1 MLKIVQ
7 YLIKSRPNSLSL
19 GKSWKV
25 ALASLVPQG
34 FKTPLQSKDT
44 ALFQRDWDNFCSTI
58 PQPFRRKTLPCSKG
72 IETSKI
78 NQVVKHARV
87 ERHCPVPKGLRHPN
101 WHVIHFFYL
110 SKDTALFQRD
120 WDDPTPYPVNVS
132 LVSKDTALFQRDWDG
147 QSDYPYLYPCRK
159 TLPCSKGIETSNRF
173 KFPARLYV
181 ERHCPVPK
189 GLRHVKVFSGN
200 SRSLCRKTLPCS
212 KGIETAH
219 TLPLA
224 IHVVRRKT
232 LPCSKGIET
241 IEDGTV
247 QSGTSVER
255 HCPVPKGLRHIGC
268 GRDE

>member
-44 ALFQRDWDNFCSTI
+44 ALFQRDWDNKSMLS
-58 PQPFRRKTLPCSKG
+58 PSG
-72 IETSKI
+72 IL
-78 NQVVKHARV
+78 V

-241 IEDGTV
+241 YW
-247 QSGTSVER
+247 
-255 HCPVPKGLRHIGC
+255 LW
-268 GRDE
+268 